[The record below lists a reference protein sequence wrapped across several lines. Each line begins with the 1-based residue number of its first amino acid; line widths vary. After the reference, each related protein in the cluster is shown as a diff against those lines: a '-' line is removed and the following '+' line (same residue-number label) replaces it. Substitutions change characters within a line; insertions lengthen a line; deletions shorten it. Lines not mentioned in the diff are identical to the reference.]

1 MSDSELL
8 SLFKLGLSIHNF
20 NKISERETGVSL
32 VQWCLL
38 NKLMDMP
45 AASAFALSKGVGV
58 HPSTLTQSLKRLEKK
73 GFVFVTGDPRDSR
86 RKMISL
92 TRNGQ
97 AALRT
102 AEEKMNIWKTKFSP
116 VKKELVQ
123 LQNHLANAIGNQ
135 VGADMP
141 STDVDG

>member
-1 MSDSELL
+1 MRQTELL
-8 SLFKLGLSIHNF
+8 SIFKIGLSIHNF
-20 NKISERETGVSL
+20 NKISERETGLSL

-45 AASAFALSKGVGV
+45 AASALALAKGVGV

-73 GFVFVTGDPRDSR
+73 GFVFVADDPRDSR

-97 AALRT
+97 AAMQL
-102 AEEKMNIWKTKFSP
+102 AHLKM
-116 VKKELVQ
+116 KEWESNFASIKPELDQVQ
-123 LQNHLANAIGNQ
+123 SHLAKQ
-135 VGADMP
+135 VGGQP
-141 STDVDG
+141 LE

>member
-1 MSDSELL
+1 MSQTELL
-8 SLFKLGLSIHNF
+8 SIFKIGLSIHNF
-20 NKISERETGVSL
+20 NKISERETGLSL

-45 AASAFALSKGVGV
+45 AASALALAKGVGV

-73 GFVFVTGDPRDSR
+73 GFVFVADDPRDSR

-97 AALRT
+97 AALQL
-102 AEEKMNIWKTKFSP
+102 AQMKMQEWENNFSTIKP
-116 VKKELVQ
+116 ELAQVQ
-123 LQNHLANAIGNQ
+123 SHLAKQ
-135 VGADMP
+135 VGTQLLD
-141 STDVDG
+141 

>member
-8 SLFKLGLSIHNF
+8 SLFKISLSIHNY
-20 NKISERETGVSL
+20 NKISERETGLSL

-38 NKLMDMP
+38 SKLMDMP
-45 AASAFALSKGVGV
+45 AASALALAKGVGV

-73 GFVFVTGDPRDSR
+73 GFVFVTDDPRDSR

-97 AALRT
+97 AALLT
-102 AEEKMNIWKTKFSP
+102 AQEKMEIWKNKFSP
-116 VKKELVQ
+116 VKNELAHI
-123 LQNHLANAIGNQ
+123 QNHLANHIGTHMNTDDSAM
-135 VGADMP
+135 VADN
-141 STDVDG
+141 

>member
-1 MSDSELL
+1 MSQTELL
-8 SLFKLGLSIHNF
+8 SIFKVGLYIHNF
-20 NKISERETGVSL
+20 NKISERETGLSL

-45 AASAFALSKGVGV
+45 AASALALAKGVGV

-73 GFVFVTGDPRDSR
+73 GFVFVADDPRDSR

-97 AALRT
+97 TALHT
-102 AEEKMNIWKTKFSP
+102 AQDKMKEWEDGFSSIRL
-116 VKKELVQ
+116 ELV
-123 LQNHLANAIGNQ
+123 LVQNHLAKR
-135 VGADMP
+135 VGQG
-141 STDVDG
+141 TDV